1 MVTKARGAEKDN
13 GADPGRVGRR
23 AGRDDNDTVSEI
35 SSGIMMFFG

>member
-23 AGRDDNDTVSEI
+23 AGRDNDTVSEI